1 MKFFNYLVNVGRGQT
16 EIIVLNAYGVLKFLH
31 VLSVVIWVGGVAGL
45 SVVMWRVRN
54 ERNRE
59 ALAVLLRQASSYGE
73 RVAGPASFIVLLT
86 GPMMV
91 GMAHIGFGTFWVL
104 WGFAGLTAHFWIGA
118 TALRRRTSA
127 LMQLASGGS
136 GDDTAI
142 LVAARRL
149 WSAQLI
155 YLAIMAAVVAAMVLK
170 PTL

>member
-1 MKFFNYLVNVGRGQT
+1 M
-16 EIIVLNAYGVLKFLH
+16 VLNAYGFLKFLH
-31 VLSVVIWVGGVAGL
+31 VVSVIVWVGGVAAL
-45 SVVMWRVRN
+45 SVVAWRMRN
-54 ERNRE
+54 ERDRQ
-59 ALAVLLRQASSYGE
+59 ALTALVRQASTYGE

-127 LMQLASGGS
+127 LLRLASGGS
-136 GDDTAI
+136 GDDAAI
-142 LVAARRL
+142 LVAARSL

>member
-1 MKFFNYLVNVGRGQT
+1 M
-16 EIIVLNAYGVLKFLH
+16 LNAYGFLKLLH
-31 VLSVVIWVGGVAGL
+31 VVSVIVWVGGVAAL
-45 SVVMWRVRN
+45 SVVAWRMRN
-54 ERNRE
+54 ERNRPVLT
-59 ALAVLLRQASSYGE
+59 ALLRQASTYGE

-104 WGFAGLTAHFWIGA
+104 LGFAGLTAHFWIGA

-127 LMQLASGGS
+127 LLQLSSNGS
-136 GDDTAI
+136 GDDAAI

>member
-1 MKFFNYLVNVGRGQT
+1 M
-16 EIIVLNAYGVLKFLH
+16 VLNAYGFLKFLH
-31 VLSVVIWVGGVAGL
+31 VVSVIVWVGGVAAL
-45 SVVMWRVRN
+45 SIVAWRMRN
-54 ERNRE
+54 ERDRQ
-59 ALAVLLRQASSYGE
+59 ALTALVRQASTYGE

-127 LMQLASGGS
+127 LLRLASGGS
-136 GDDTAI
+136 GDDAAI
-142 LVAARRL
+142 LVAARSL

-155 YLAIMAAVVAAMVLK
+155 YLAIMGAVVAAMVLK

>member
-1 MKFFNYLVNVGRGQT
+1 
-16 EIIVLNAYGVLKFLH
+16 VLNAYGVLKFLH
-31 VLSVVIWVGGVAGL
+31 VLSVVVWVGGVTAL
-45 SVVMWRVRN
+45 SVVTWQLRR

-59 ALAVLLRQASSYGE
+59 VLAAQLKQASAFGQRIAS
-73 RVAGPASFIVLLT
+73 PASFIVLLT
-86 GPMMV
+86 GPMLV

-127 LMQLASGGS
+127 LLQLASADS
-136 GDDTAI
+136 ADDAAL
-142 LVAARRL
+142 LVAARKL

>member
-1 MKFFNYLVNVGRGQT
+1 M
-16 EIIVLNAYGVLKFLH
+16 LNAYGFLKFLH
-31 VLSVVIWVGGVAGL
+31 VLSVIVWVGGVAGL
-45 SVVMWRVRN
+45 SVVAWRLKG

-59 ALAVLLRQASSYGE
+59 ALIALIRQASSYGE

-127 LMQLASGGS
+127 LLQLASGS
-136 GDDTAI
+136 GDDAAI

-149 WSAQLI
+149 WSAQLV
-155 YLAIMAAVVAAMVLK
+155 YLAIMVAVVAAMVLK

>member
-1 MKFFNYLVNVGRGQT
+1 MV
-16 EIIVLNAYGVLKFLH
+16 NAYGFLKFLH
-31 VLSVVIWVGGVAGL
+31 LLSVIVWVGGVAAL
-45 SVVMWRVRN
+45 SIVAWRLKS
-54 ERNRE
+54 EQNRE
-59 ALAVLLRQASSYGE
+59 VLAALVRQASLYGQ

-118 TALRRRTSA
+118 TALRTRTKT
-127 LMQLASGGS
+127 LLQLASASS
-136 GDDTAI
+136 GDEAAI

-155 YLAIMAAVVAAMVLK
+155 YLAIMVAVIAAMVLK

>member
-1 MKFFNYLVNVGRGQT
+1 M
-16 EIIVLNAYGVLKFLH
+16 VLNAYGFLKFLH
-31 VLSVVIWVGGVAGL
+31 VVSVIVWVGGVAAL
-45 SVVMWRVRN
+45 SVVAWRMRN
-54 ERNRE
+54 ERDRQ
-59 ALAVLLRQASSYGE
+59 ALTALVRQASTYGQ

-86 GPMMV
+86 GPIMV

-127 LMQLASGGS
+127 LLRLASRGS
-136 GDDTAI
+136 GDDSAI
-142 LVAARRL
+142 LVAARSL

>member
-1 MKFFNYLVNVGRGQT
+1 M
-16 EIIVLNAYGVLKFLH
+16 VLNAYGFLKLLH
-31 VLSVVIWVGGVAGL
+31 VVSVIVWVGGVAAL
-45 SVVMWRVRN
+45 SVVAWRMRN
-54 ERNRE
+54 ERNRD
-59 ALAVLLRQASSYGE
+59 ALTALVRQASTYGE

-91 GMAHIGFGTFWVL
+91 GMAHIGFGTFWVV

-127 LMQLASGGS
+127 LLQLASGAS
-136 GDDTAI
+136 GNDAAI
-142 LVAARRL
+142 LTASRSL

-155 YLAIMAAVVAAMVLK
+155 YLAIMAAVVVAMVLK

>member
-1 MKFFNYLVNVGRGQT
+1 
-16 EIIVLNAYGVLKFLH
+16 VLSAYGFLKFLH
-31 VLSVVIWVGGVAGL
+31 VLAVVVWVGGVAGL
-45 SVVMWRVRN
+45 SIVTWRLRS

-59 ALAVLLRQASSYGE
+59 VLAALLRQATAYGQ
-73 RVAGPASFIVLLT
+73 RIAGPASFIVLLT

-118 TALRRRTSA
+118 TAIRRRTSA
-127 LMQLASGGS
+127 LVQLASAGS
-136 GDDTAI
+136 GDDGAI
-142 LVAARRL
+142 IAGARRL

>member
-1 MKFFNYLVNVGRGQT
+1 LIEDKNGDK
-16 EIIVLNAYGVLKFLH
+16 VLNAYGVLKFLH
-31 VLSVVIWVGGVAGL
+31 VLAVVFWVGGIAAL
-45 SVVMWRVRN
+45 SVAAWRLRN
-54 ERNRE
+54 ERNRDV
-59 ALAVLLRQASSYGE
+59 LAAILGQASFFGQ

-118 TALRRRTSA
+118 TSLRKRTSA
-127 LMQLASGGS
+127 LLQLASASS
-136 GDDTAI
+136 GDEAA
-142 LVAARRL
+142 LLAAARRL
-149 WSAQLI
+149 RSTQLI

>member
-1 MKFFNYLVNVGRGQT
+1 MVV
-16 EIIVLNAYGVLKFLH
+16 NAYGFLKLLH
-31 VLSVVIWVGGVAGL
+31 VVSVIVWVGGVAAL
-45 SVVMWRVRN
+45 SVVAWRMRN

-59 ALAVLLRQASSYGE
+59 ALTALVRQASTYGQ

-86 GPMMV
+86 GPIMV

-118 TALRRRTSA
+118 TALRRRTST
-127 LMQLASGGS
+127 LLQLASGGS
-136 GDDTAI
+136 GDDAAI
-142 LVAARRL
+142 LTAARSL

-155 YLAIMAAVVAAMVLK
+155 NLAIMAAVVAAMVLK

>member
-1 MKFFNYLVNVGRGQT
+1 LKFLNYLVNVGCDQT
-16 EIIVLNAYGVLKFLH
+16 ETRVLNAYGVLKFLH
-31 VLSVVIWVGGVAGL
+31 VLAVVIWVGGVTGL
-45 SVVMWRVRN
+45 SVVTWQLRL

-59 ALAVLLRQASSYGE
+59 VLVTLLRQATSFGQ
-73 RVAGPASFIVLLT
+73 RIAGPASFIVLLT

-127 LMQLASGGS
+127 LMQLASAGS
-136 GDDTAI
+136 VDD
-142 LVAARRL
+142 AALLAATRRL
-149 WSAQLI
+149 WSVQLI
-155 YLAIMAAVVAAMVLK
+155 YLSIMAAVVAAMVLK

>member
-1 MKFFNYLVNVGRGQT
+1 M
-16 EIIVLNAYGVLKFLH
+16 VLNAYGFLKFLH
-31 VLSVVIWVGGVAGL
+31 VVSVIVWVGGVAAL
-45 SVVMWRVRN
+45 SVVAWRMRN
-54 ERNRE
+54 ERDRQ
-59 ALAVLLRQASSYGE
+59 ALTALVRQASAYGE

-86 GPMMV
+86 GPIMV

-127 LMQLASGGS
+127 LLRLASGGS
-136 GDDTAI
+136 GDDAAI
-142 LVAARRL
+142 LVAARSL

>member
-1 MKFFNYLVNVGRGQT
+1 MFNYLVNIGCEQSET
-16 EIIVLNAYGVLKFLH
+16 IVLNAYEVLKFLH
-31 VLSVVIWVGGVAGL
+31 VLSVVVWVGGVAGL
-45 SVVMWRVRN
+45 SVVTWRLRA

-59 ALAVLLRQASSYGE
+59 VLAALLKQATSFGQ
-73 RVAGPASFIVLLT
+73 RIAGPASFIVLLT

-127 LMQLASGGS
+127 LLQVASTSS
-136 GDDTAI
+136 GDDAAI

>member
-1 MKFFNYLVNVGRGQT
+1 MEV
-16 EIIVLNAYGVLKFLH
+16 IVLNAYGVLKFLH
-31 VLSVVIWVGGVAGL
+31 VLAVIVWVGGVTGL
-45 SVVMWRVRN
+45 SLVTWQLRT
-54 ERNRE
+54 ERNRDVLS
-59 ALAVLLRQASSYGE
+59 ALLRQATSYGQ
-73 RVAGPASFIVLLT
+73 RIAGPASFIVLLT

-127 LMQLASGGS
+127 LLRLASAGP
-136 GDDTAI
+136 GDDAAI
-142 LVAARRL
+142 VAGARRL

-170 PTL
+170 PT

>member
-1 MKFFNYLVNVGRGQT
+1 M
-16 EIIVLNAYGVLKFLH
+16 VLNAYGFLKFLH
-31 VLSVVIWVGGVAGL
+31 VVSVIVWVGGVAAL
-45 SVVMWRVRN
+45 SVVAWRMRK

-59 ALAVLLRQASSYGE
+59 VLAALVRQASTYGE

-86 GPMMV
+86 GPVMV
-91 GMAHIGFGTFWVL
+91 GMAHIGFGAFWVL

-127 LMQLASGGS
+127 LLQLASGGL
-136 GDDTAI
+136 GDDAAI
-142 LVAARRL
+142 LIAARRL

>member
-1 MKFFNYLVNVGRGQT
+1 M
-16 EIIVLNAYGVLKFLH
+16 VLNAYGFLKLLH
-31 VLSVVIWVGGVAGL
+31 VMSVIVWVGGVAAL
-45 SVVMWRVRN
+45 SIVAWRMRN

-59 ALAVLLRQASSYGE
+59 VLTTLVRQASTVGE
-73 RVAGPASFIVLLT
+73 RVSGPASFIVLLT

-127 LMQLASGGS
+127 LLELALAGS
-136 GDDTAI
+136 GDDAAI
-142 LVAARRL
+142 LAAARRL

>member
-1 MKFFNYLVNVGRGQT
+1 VV
-16 EIIVLNAYGVLKFLH
+16 NAYGFLKFLH
-31 VLSVVIWVGGVAGL
+31 LLSVIVWVGGVAAL
-45 SVVMWRVRN
+45 SIIAWRLKS

-59 ALAVLLRQASSYGE
+59 VLAALVGQASLYGQ

-118 TALRRRTSA
+118 TALRTRTKT
-127 LMQLASGGS
+127 LLQLASGSS
-136 GDDTAI
+136 GDEAAI

-155 YLAIMAAVVAAMVLK
+155 YLAIMVAVIAAMVLK

>member
-1 MKFFNYLVNVGRGQT
+1 VV
-16 EIIVLNAYGVLKFLH
+16 NAYGFLKFLH
-31 VLSVVIWVGGVAGL
+31 LLSVIVWVGGVAAL
-45 SVVMWRVRN
+45 SIVAWRLKS
-54 ERNRE
+54 EQNRE
-59 ALAVLLRQASSYGE
+59 VLAALVRQASLYGQ

-118 TALRRRTSA
+118 TALRTRTKT
-127 LMQLASGGS
+127 LLQLASASS
-136 GDDTAI
+136 GDEAAI

-155 YLAIMAAVVAAMVLK
+155 YLAIMVAVIAAMVLK

>member
-1 MKFFNYLVNVGRGQT
+1 M
-16 EIIVLNAYGVLKFLH
+16 VLNAYGFLKFLH
-31 VLSVVIWVGGVAGL
+31 VVSVIVWVGGVAAL
-45 SVVMWRVRN
+45 SVVAWRMRN
-54 ERNRE
+54 ERDRQ
-59 ALAVLLRQASSYGE
+59 ALTALVRQASTYGE

-127 LMQLASGGS
+127 LLRLASGGS

-142 LVAARRL
+142 LVAARSL

>member
-1 MKFFNYLVNVGRGQT
+1 M
-16 EIIVLNAYGVLKFLH
+16 VLNAYGVLKFLH
-31 VLSVVIWVGGVAGL
+31 VLSVVVWVGGVTAL
-45 SVVMWRVRN
+45 SVVTWRLRS
-54 ERNRE
+54 ERNRDVLA
-59 ALAVLLRQASSYGE
+59 ALLPQATSYGQ

-91 GMAHIGFGTFWVL
+91 GMAHIGFGTFWL
-104 WGFAGLTAHFWIGA
+104 LLGFAGLTAHFWIGA

-127 LMQLASGGS
+127 LLQLTSAGP
-136 GDDTAI
+136 GDDAALIT
-142 LVAARRL
+142 AARRL

>member
-1 MKFFNYLVNVGRGQT
+1 M
-16 EIIVLNAYGVLKFLH
+16 LNAYNVLKFLH
-31 VLSVVIWVGGVAGL
+31 VLAVILWVGGVSGL
-45 SVVMWRVRN
+45 SFVTWRLRR

-59 ALAVLLRQASSYGE
+59 VLAALLNQATTFGQ

-91 GMAHIGFGTFWVL
+91 GMAKIGFGTFWVL

-127 LMQLASGGS
+127 LLQLASVGS
-136 GDDTAI
+136 GDDAA
-142 LVAARRL
+142 LLLAARRL

>member
-1 MKFFNYLVNVGRGQT
+1 M
-16 EIIVLNAYGVLKFLH
+16 VLNAYGFLKLLH
-31 VLSVVIWVGGVAGL
+31 VLSVVVWVGGVAGL
-45 SVVMWRVRN
+45 SVVTWRLRS

-59 ALAVLLRQASSYGE
+59 ILAALLRQTSTVGQFI
-73 RVAGPASFIVLLT
+73 AGPASFVVLIT

-91 GMAHIGFGTFWVL
+91 GMAHIGFATFWVL

-127 LMQLASGGS
+127 LLKLATAGS

-142 LVAARRL
+142 DVAARRL

-155 YLAIMAAVVAAMVLK
+155 YLGIMAAVVAAMVLK

>member
-1 MKFFNYLVNVGRGQT
+1 MERTVM
-16 EIIVLNAYGVLKFLH
+16 NAYGFLKFLH
-31 VLSVVIWVGGVAGL
+31 ILSVIVWVGGVAAL
-45 SVVMWRVRN
+45 SLVAWRLKG

-59 ALAVLLRQASSYGE
+59 ALAALVSQASLYGQ

-118 TALRRRTSA
+118 TALRTRSKT
-127 LMQLASGGS
+127 LLQLASTGA
-136 GDDTAI
+136 GDEPA
-142 LVAARRL
+142 LLLASRRL
-149 WSAQLI
+149 WSVQLV
-155 YLAIMAAVVAAMVLK
+155 YLAIMVAVVAAMILK

>member
-1 MKFFNYLVNVGRGQT
+1 
-16 EIIVLNAYGVLKFLH
+16 VLHAYGFLKFLH
-31 VLSVVIWVGGVAGL
+31 VLSVVVWVGGVAGL
-45 SVVMWRVRN
+45 SLVAWRMRG

-59 ALAVLLRQASSYGE
+59 VLAGLIRYASSFGQS
-73 RVAGPASFIVLLT
+73 VAGPASFIVLLT

-118 TALRRRTSA
+118 TALRTRTRT
-127 LMQLASGGS
+127 LLQLASTSS
-136 GDDTAI
+136 GDDDAL

-155 YLAIMAAVVAAMVLK
+155 YITIMAAVVAAMVLK